1 MIMEEMKCAAGSC
14 LIGSMIAMK
23 RWFVLCLLMIPLL
36 AFADSYWDGNAA
48 VQRGDVAFEGG
59 LYAASNSFPPD
70 TQVSVQNLENGKSA
84 IVTVSQRTD
93 DQSDLLILLSPK
105 AADALG
111 IAQGSITQ
119 VRVTVLQKAASAAAN
134 ATPEGTYNPDSDV
147 NPGAA
152 YAGAT
157 SGAQHAPQP
166 STIEQQT
173 TAPSSQGQPLSSQD
187 QQPAAQT
194 QPPAGQPQE
203 QQPSAAAQSA
213 EDAQILA
220 EAASRNPQKQ
230 LFLPP
235 REDQK
240 FAYKPIAPAE
250 TVPAAQTAQQPSQTG
265 IASVSGETATPSAA
279 QPEVPLAEAQPQQ
292 QPTPQEAAS
301 STPQPSQTAA
311 GAQLPLPPT
320 GQSAG
325 TAQPESSSAP
335 PAQSASG
342 QVALNP
348 PETPAEQPSTAP
360 SPTAPSPTTPA
371 PATPVMKAPPE
382 QQPGHAQVVSSLPKL
397 TSKKSVATFY
407 VQLGAYATQE
417 VAQGLAVG
425 LMQTYPVVVLAPVAG
440 AKQMY
445 RVLIGPLNKA
455 ESGTLLPVFKF
466 KGFRDAFVRR
476 E

>member
-1 MIMEEMKCAAGSC
+1 
-14 LIGSMIAMK
+14 MIAMK

-70 TQVSVQNLENGKSA
+70 TEVSVQNLENGKSA

-105 AADALG
+105 AADAVG
-111 IAQGSITQ
+111 IAQGSITR
-119 VRVTVLQKAASAAAN
+119 VRVTVLQKAASAGAN

-157 SGAQHAPQP
+157 GAAQHAPQP
-166 STIEQQT
+166 STTEQQT
-173 TAPSSQGQPLSSQD
+173 NAPSARGQQPPTQD
-187 QQPAAQT
+187 QQPTAPA

-203 QQPSAAAQSA
+203 PQPSAAAQSA

-250 TVPAAQTAQQPSQTG
+250 TTPGAQTAQQSSQTG
-265 IASVSGETATPSAA
+265 IPSVAGETASPSAA
-279 QPEVPLAEAQPQQ
+279 QSEVPLAEAQPQQ

-325 TAQPESSSAP
+325 TAQAESSSAP
-335 PAQSASG
+335 PAHSASG

-348 PETPAEQPSTAP
+348 PETPAEQPSTTPA
-360 SPTAPSPTTPA
+360 PTAPAPTAPAPTAPAPTTPV
-371 PATPVMKAPPE
+371 TKVPPE

-425 LMQTYPVVVLAPVAG
+425 LMQTYPVVVLAPASG